1 MFVFFLDIR
10 IPSGIIR
17 VLSFLP
23 DLERIAIMS
32 SVSAADVSASV
43 RSAFDFTV
51 DKFPLSGPDNMPTD
65 QYGLFRSDTGYLTG
79 VKSISSQYVPHT
91 TDDVCALV
99 EAASTAFGGHLDMKT
114 HWRNGHYVSISPTLE
129 KRRSVY
135 GTTDAIWPRIML
147 RGGFDGKGFKA
158 TMGYWRD
165 LCLNMSMLETVEST
179 SVSIRH
185 SSNLR
190 LKMDELIHSFEGL
203 KNGWDNLTEVAANMQ
218 SRTVNRLDYVREVFA
233 DRMPSQDQLDLL
245 AINPNAKIR
254 ALKTWDNML
263 KAMSNR
269 INAEAVKSGRTVG
282 RETVSAWE
290 AFNMVQ
296 GYVQHDAQAKNG
308 FKDQF
313 SRILRAANDRHVKI
327 AAQLAMS
334 A

>member
-1 MFVFFLDIR
+1 M
-10 IPSGIIR
+10 R

-23 DLERIAIMS
+23 DLERINFMS
-32 SVSAADVSASV
+32 SVSSTDVSASV

-51 DKFPLSGPDNMPTD
+51 DKFPLFGVDNMPTD
-65 QYGLFRSDTGYLTG
+65 QYGLFRSDTGYLNG
-79 VKSISSQYVPHT
+79 VKSISKHYVPHT

-99 EAASTAFGGHLDMKT
+99 EAASTAFGGELDLKT
-114 HWRNGHYVSISPTLE
+114 HWRNGHYVEINPTLE
-129 KRRSVY
+129 MRKSVY
-135 GTTDAIWPRIML
+135 GTEDAIWPRIML

-203 KNGWDNLTEVAANMQ
+203 KAGWDNLADVATDMQ
-218 SRTVNRLDYVREVFA
+218 SRNVNVHDFITEVYA
-233 DRMPSQDQLDLL
+233 DRQPSDEQLLL
-245 AINPNAKIR
+245 WNSGVKTQ
-254 ALKTWDNML
+254 ALKNWNEMIDSMV
-263 KAMSNR
+263 KR
-269 INAEAVKSGRTVG
+269 VNAEAVKSHRQVG

-296 GYVQHDAQAKNG
+296 GFVQHDARSKKG
-308 FKDQF
+308 FTDQF
-313 SRILRAANDRHVKI
+313 SRILRASSDKHVKLAAKI
-327 AAQLAMS
+327 AMAA
-334 A
+334 

>member
-1 MFVFFLDIR
+1 
-10 IPSGIIR
+10 
-17 VLSFLP
+17 
-23 DLERIAIMS
+23 MS
-32 SVSAADVSASV
+32 SVSSSSDVSAAV

-51 DKFPLSGPDNMPTD
+51 DKFPLFGPENMRTD

-79 VKSISSQYVPHT
+79 VKSISKQYVPHT

-99 EAASTAFGGHLDMKT
+99 EAASTAFGGHLDLKC
-114 HWRNGHYVSISPTLE
+114 HWRNGHYVSIAPTLE
-129 KRRSVY
+129 QRRSVY
-135 GTTDAIWPRIML
+135 GTADAIWPRIML

-190 LKMDELIHSFEGL
+190 GQMDELIHSFEGL
-203 KNGWDNLTEVAANMQ
+203 KDGWENLTAVAERMQ

-233 DRMPSQDQLDLL
+233 DRMPTDEQLAQL

-254 ALKTWDNML
+254 ALKVWDNML
-263 KAMSNR
+263 RAMQNRLDSESKRSNR
-269 INAEAVKSGRTVG
+269 AAGRQ
-282 RETVSAWE
+282 EISAWE

-296 GYVQHDAQAKNG
+296 GYIQHDAQAKTG

-313 SRILRAANDRHVKI
+313 SRILRAANDKHVRR
-327 AAQLAMS
+327 AAQIAM
-334 A
+334 AA

>member
-1 MFVFFLDIR
+1 
-10 IPSGIIR
+10 
-17 VLSFLP
+17 
-23 DLERIAIMS
+23 MS
-32 SVSAADVSASV
+32 SVSSSDVSAAV

-51 DKFPLSGPDNMPTD
+51 DKFPLFGPENMRTD

-79 VKSISSQYVPHT
+79 VKSISKQYVPHT

-99 EAASTAFGGHLDMKT
+99 EAVSTAFGGHLDLKC
-114 HWRNGHYVSISPTLE
+114 HWRNGHYVSIAPTLE
-129 KRRSVY
+129 QRRSVY
-135 GTTDAIWPRIML
+135 GTADAIWPRIML

-190 LKMDELIHSFEGL
+190 GQMDELIHSFEGL
-203 KNGWDNLTEVAANMQ
+203 KDGWENLTAVAERMQ

-233 DRMPSQDQLDLL
+233 DRMPTDEQLAQL

-254 ALKTWDNML
+254 ALKVWDNML
-263 KAMSNR
+263 KAMQDRLDSESKRSNR
-269 INAEAVKSGRTVG
+269 AVG
-282 RETVSAWE
+282 RQEISAWE

-296 GYVQHDAQAKNG
+296 GYIQHDAQAKTG

-313 SRILRAANDRHVKI
+313 SRILRAANDKHVRR
-327 AAQLAMS
+327 AAQIAM
-334 A
+334 AA

>member
-1 MFVFFLDIR
+1 
-10 IPSGIIR
+10 
-17 VLSFLP
+17 
-23 DLERIAIMS
+23 MS
-32 SVSAADVSASV
+32 SVSVSDVSSAV

-51 DKFPLSGPDNMPTD
+51 DKFPLFGPDNMSTD

-79 VKSISSQYVPHT
+79 VKSISKQYVPHS

-99 EAASTAFGGHLDMKT
+99 EAASTAFGGHLDLKC

-135 GTTDAIWPRIML
+135 GSADAIWPRIML

-190 LKMDELIHSFEGL
+190 SKMDELIHSFEGL

-233 DRMPSQDQLDLL
+233 DRMPSEEQLTLL

-254 ALKTWDNML
+254 GLAVWNKML
-263 KAMSNR
+263 DSMQNRLDDESRRSNR
-269 INAEAVKSGRTVG
+269 EVG
-282 RETVSAWE
+282 RKEISAWE

-313 SRILRAANDRHVKI
+313 SRILRAANDRHVKR

>member
-1 MFVFFLDIR
+1 
-10 IPSGIIR
+10 
-17 VLSFLP
+17 
-23 DLERIAIMS
+23 MS
-32 SVSAADVSASV
+32 SVSSSDVSAAV

-51 DKFPLSGPDNMPTD
+51 DKFPLFGPENMRTD

-79 VKSISSQYVPHT
+79 VKSISKQYVPHT

-99 EAASTAFGGHLDMKT
+99 EAASTAFGGHLDLKC
-114 HWRNGHYVSISPTLE
+114 HWRNGHYVSIAPTLE
-129 KRRSVY
+129 QRRSVY
-135 GTTDAIWPRIML
+135 GTADAIWPRIML

-190 LKMDELIHSFEGL
+190 GQMDELIHSFEGL
-203 KNGWDNLTEVAANMQ
+203 KDGWENLTAVAERMQ

-233 DRMPSQDQLDLL
+233 DRMPTDEQLAQL

-254 ALKTWDNML
+254 ALKVWDNML
-263 KAMSNR
+263 RAMQNRLDSESKRSNR
-269 INAEAVKSGRTVG
+269 AAGRQ
-282 RETVSAWE
+282 EISAWE

-296 GYVQHDAQAKNG
+296 GYIQHDAQAKTG

-313 SRILRAANDRHVKI
+313 SRILRAANDKHVKR
-327 AAQLAMS
+327 AAQIAM
-334 A
+334 AA

>member
-1 MFVFFLDIR
+1 
-10 IPSGIIR
+10 
-17 VLSFLP
+17 
-23 DLERIAIMS
+23 MS
-32 SVSAADVSASV
+32 SVSSSDVSAAV

-51 DKFPLSGPDNMPTD
+51 DKFPLFGPENMRTD

-79 VKSISSQYVPHT
+79 VKSISKQYVPHT

-99 EAASTAFGGHLDMKT
+99 EAASTAFGGHLDLKC
-114 HWRNGHYVSISPTLE
+114 HWRNGHYVSIAPTLE
-129 KRRSVY
+129 QRRSVY
-135 GTTDAIWPRIML
+135 GTADAIWPRIML

-190 LKMDELIHSFEGL
+190 GQMDELIHSFEGL
-203 KNGWDNLTEVAANMQ
+203 KDGWENLTAVAERMQ

-233 DRMPSQDQLDLL
+233 DRMPTDEQLAQL

-254 ALKTWDNML
+254 ALKVWDNML
-263 KAMSNR
+263 RAMQNRLDSESKRSNR
-269 INAEAVKSGRTVG
+269 AVG
-282 RETVSAWE
+282 RQEISAWE

-296 GYVQHDAQAKNG
+296 GYIQHDAQAKTG

-313 SRILRAANDRHVKI
+313 SRILRAANDKHVRR
-327 AAQLAMS
+327 AAQIAM
-334 A
+334 AA

>member
-1 MFVFFLDIR
+1 
-10 IPSGIIR
+10 
-17 VLSFLP
+17 
-23 DLERIAIMS
+23 MS
-32 SVSAADVSASV
+32 SVSSSDVSAAV

-51 DKFPLSGPDNMPTD
+51 DKFPLFGPENMRTD

-79 VKSISSQYVPHT
+79 VKSISKQYVPHT

-99 EAASTAFGGHLDMKT
+99 EAASTAFGGHLDLKC
-114 HWRNGHYVSISPTLE
+114 HWRNGHYVSIAPTLE
-129 KRRSVY
+129 QRRSVY
-135 GTTDAIWPRIML
+135 GTADAIWPRIML

-190 LKMDELIHSFEGL
+190 GQMDELIHSFEGL
-203 KNGWDNLTEVAANMQ
+203 KDGWENLTAVAESMQ
-218 SRTVNRLDYVREVFA
+218 SRTVNRLDYVREVFK

-245 AINPNAKIR
+245 AINPNARIR
-254 ALKTWDNML
+254 AAKVWQNML
-263 KAMSNR
+263 KAMQDRLDSESIRSNR
-269 INAEAVKSGRTVG
+269 AVG
-282 RETVSAWE
+282 RQEISAWE

-296 GYVQHDAQAKNG
+296 GYIQHDAQAKTG

-313 SRILRAANDRHVKI
+313 SRILRAANDKHVKR
-327 AAQLAMS
+327 AAQIAM
-334 A
+334 AA

>member
-1 MFVFFLDIR
+1 
-10 IPSGIIR
+10 
-17 VLSFLP
+17 
-23 DLERIAIMS
+23 MS
-32 SVSAADVSASV
+32 SVSVSDVSSAV

-51 DKFPLSGPDNMPTD
+51 DKFPLFGPDNMSTD

-79 VKSISSQYVPHT
+79 VKSISKQYVPHS

-99 EAASTAFGGHLDMKT
+99 EAASTAFGGHLDLKC

-129 KRRSVY
+129 ERRSVY
-135 GTTDAIWPRIML
+135 GTADAIWPRIML

-190 LKMDELIHSFEGL
+190 SKMDELIHSFEGL

-233 DRMPSQDQLDLL
+233 DRIPSEEQLTLL

-254 ALKTWDNML
+254 GLAVWDKML
-263 KAMSNR
+263 KSMQDRLDDESRRSNR
-269 INAEAVKSGRTVG
+269 EVG
-282 RETVSAWE
+282 RKEISAWE

-313 SRILRAANDRHVKI
+313 SRILRAANDRHVKR

>member
-1 MFVFFLDIR
+1 
-10 IPSGIIR
+10 
-17 VLSFLP
+17 
-23 DLERIAIMS
+23 MS
-32 SVSAADVSASV
+32 SVSSSDVSAAV

-51 DKFPLSGPDNMPTD
+51 DKFPLFGPENMRTD

-79 VKSISSQYVPHT
+79 VKSISKQYVPHT

-99 EAASTAFGGHLDMKT
+99 EAASTAFGGHLDLKC
-114 HWRNGHYVSISPTLE
+114 HWRNGHYVSIAPTLE
-129 KRRSVY
+129 QRRSVY
-135 GTTDAIWPRIML
+135 GTADAIWPRIML

-190 LKMDELIHSFEGL
+190 GQMDELIHSFEGL
-203 KNGWDNLTEVAANMQ
+203 KDGWENLTAVAERMQ

-233 DRMPSQDQLDLL
+233 DRMPTDEQLAQL

-254 ALKTWDNML
+254 ALKVWDNML
-263 KAMSNR
+263 RAMQNRLDSESKRSNR
-269 INAEAVKSGRTVG
+269 AVG
-282 RETVSAWE
+282 RQEISAWE

-296 GYVQHDAQAKNG
+296 GYIQHDAQAKTG

-313 SRILRAANDRHVKI
+313 SRILRAANDKHVKR
-327 AAQLAMS
+327 AAQIAM
-334 A
+334 AA

>member
-1 MFVFFLDIR
+1 
-10 IPSGIIR
+10 
-17 VLSFLP
+17 
-23 DLERIAIMS
+23 MS
-32 SVSAADVSASV
+32 SVFSSDVSAAV

-51 DKFPLSGPDNMPTD
+51 DKFPLFGPENMRTD

-79 VKSISSQYVPHT
+79 VKSISKQYVPHT

-99 EAASTAFGGHLDMKT
+99 EAASTAFGGHLDLKC
-114 HWRNGHYVSISPTLE
+114 HWRNGHYVSIAPTLE
-129 KRRSVY
+129 QRMSVY
-135 GTTDAIWPRIML
+135 GTADAIWPRIML

-190 LKMDELIHSFEGL
+190 GQMDELIHSFEGL
-203 KNGWDNLTEVAANMQ
+203 KDGWENLTAVAERMQ
-218 SRTVNRLDYVREVFA
+218 SRTVNRLDYVRGVFA
-233 DRMPSQDQLDLL
+233 DRMPTDEQLAQL

-254 ALKTWDNML
+254 ALKVWDNML
-263 KAMSNR
+263 KAMQDRLDSESKRSNR
-269 INAEAVKSGRTVG
+269 AVG
-282 RETVSAWE
+282 RQEISAWE

-296 GYVQHDAQAKNG
+296 GYIQHDAQAKTG

-313 SRILRAANDRHVKI
+313 SRILRAANDKHVKR
-327 AAQLAMS
+327 AAQIAM
-334 A
+334 AA

>member
-1 MFVFFLDIR
+1 
-10 IPSGIIR
+10 
-17 VLSFLP
+17 
-23 DLERIAIMS
+23 MS
-32 SVSAADVSASV
+32 SVSFSDVSAAV

-51 DKFPLSGPDNMPTD
+51 DKFPLFGPENMRTD

-79 VKSISSQYVPHT
+79 VKSISKQYVPHT

-99 EAASTAFGGHLDMKT
+99 EAASTAFGGHLDLKC
-114 HWRNGHYVSISPTLE
+114 HWRNGHYVSIAPTLE
-129 KRRSVY
+129 QRRSVY
-135 GTTDAIWPRIML
+135 GTADAIWPRIML

-190 LKMDELIHSFEGL
+190 GQMDELIHSFEGL
-203 KNGWDNLTEVAANMQ
+203 KDGWENLTAVAERMQ

-233 DRMPSQDQLDLL
+233 DRMPTDEQLAQL

-254 ALKTWDNML
+254 ALKVWDNML
-263 KAMSNR
+263 RAMQNRLDSESKRSNR
-269 INAEAVKSGRTVG
+269 AAGRQ
-282 RETVSAWE
+282 EISAWE

-296 GYVQHDAQAKNG
+296 GYIQHDAQAKTG

-313 SRILRAANDRHVKI
+313 SRILRAANDKHVRR
-327 AAQLAMS
+327 AAQIAM
-334 A
+334 AA

>member
-1 MFVFFLDIR
+1 
-10 IPSGIIR
+10 
-17 VLSFLP
+17 
-23 DLERIAIMS
+23 MS
-32 SVSAADVSASV
+32 SVSVSDVSSAV

-51 DKFPLSGPDNMPTD
+51 DKFPLFGPDNMSTD

-79 VKSISSQYVPHT
+79 VKSISKQYVPHS

-99 EAASTAFGGHLDMKT
+99 EAASTAFGGHLDLKC

-129 KRRSVY
+129 ERRSVY
-135 GTTDAIWPRIML
+135 GTADAIWPRIML

-190 LKMDELIHSFEGL
+190 SKMDELIHSFEGL

-233 DRMPSQDQLDLL
+233 DRIPSEEQLTLL

-254 ALKTWDNML
+254 GLAVWNKML
-263 KAMSNR
+263 KSMQDRLDDESRRSNR
-269 INAEAVKSGRTVG
+269 EVG
-282 RETVSAWE
+282 RKEISAWE

-313 SRILRAANDRHVKI
+313 SRILRAANDRHVKR

>member
-1 MFVFFLDIR
+1 
-10 IPSGIIR
+10 
-17 VLSFLP
+17 
-23 DLERIAIMS
+23 MS
-32 SVSAADVSASV
+32 SVSVSDVSSSV

-51 DKFPLSGPDNMPTD
+51 DKFPLFGPDNMSTD

-79 VKSISSQYVPHT
+79 VKSISKQYVPHT

-99 EAASTAFGGHLDMKT
+99 EAASTAFGGELDLKT

-129 KRRSVY
+129 ERRSVY
-135 GTTDAIWPRIML
+135 GTADAIWPRIML

-190 LKMDELIHSFEGL
+190 SKMDELIHSFEGL

-233 DRMPSQDQLDLL
+233 DRMPSEEQLTLL

-254 ALKTWDNML
+254 GLAVWDKML
-263 KAMSNR
+263 KSMQNRLDDESRRSNR
-269 INAEAVKSGRTVG
+269 KVG
-282 RETVSAWE
+282 REEVSAWE

-313 SRILRAANDRHVKI
+313 SRILRAANDRHVKR

>member
-1 MFVFFLDIR
+1 
-10 IPSGIIR
+10 
-17 VLSFLP
+17 
-23 DLERIAIMS
+23 MS
-32 SVSAADVSASV
+32 SVSSSDVSAAV
-43 RSAFDFTV
+43 RSSFDFTV
-51 DKFPLSGPDNMPTD
+51 DKFPLFGPDNMSTD

-79 VKSISSQYVPHT
+79 VKSISKQYVPHT

-99 EAASTAFGGHLDMKT
+99 EAASTAFDGSLDLKC
-114 HWRNGHYVSISPTLE
+114 HWRNGHYVSITPTLE
-129 KRRSVY
+129 QRRSVY
-135 GTTDAIWPRIML
+135 GTADAIWPRIML

-190 LKMDELIHSFEGL
+190 MKMDELIQTFEGL
-203 KNGWDNLTEVAANMQ
+203 KTGWDNLTEVAANMQ

-233 DRMPSQDQLDLL
+233 DRMPSQDQLNLL
-245 AINPNAKIR
+245 ALNPNAKIR
-254 ALKTWDNML
+254 AIKTWENML
-263 KAMSNR
+263 KAMQDRLDSESIRSNR
-269 INAEAVKSGRTVG
+269 AVG
-282 RETVSAWE
+282 RQEISAWE

-296 GYVQHDAQAKNG
+296 GYVQHDAQAKTG

-313 SRILRAANDRHVKI
+313 SRILRAANDRHVKR

>member
-1 MFVFFLDIR
+1 
-10 IPSGIIR
+10 
-17 VLSFLP
+17 
-23 DLERIAIMS
+23 MS
-32 SVSAADVSASV
+32 SVFSSDVSAAV

-51 DKFPLSGPDNMPTD
+51 DKFPLFGPENMRTD

-79 VKSISSQYVPHT
+79 VKSISKQYVPHT

-99 EAASTAFGGHLDMKT
+99 EAASTAFGGHLDLKC
-114 HWRNGHYVSISPTLE
+114 HWRNGHYVSIAPTLE
-129 KRRSVY
+129 QRRSVY
-135 GTTDAIWPRIML
+135 GTADAIWPRIML

-190 LKMDELIHSFEGL
+190 GQMDELIHSFEGL
-203 KNGWDNLTEVAANMQ
+203 KDGWENLTAVAERMQ

-233 DRMPSQDQLDLL
+233 DRMPTDEQLAQL

-254 ALKTWDNML
+254 ALKVWDNML
-263 KAMSNR
+263 KAMQDRLDSESKRSNR
-269 INAEAVKSGRTVG
+269 AVG
-282 RETVSAWE
+282 RQEISAWE

-296 GYVQHDAQAKNG
+296 GYIQHDAQAKTG

-313 SRILRAANDRHVKI
+313 SRILRAANDKHVKR
-327 AAQLAMS
+327 AAQIAM
-334 A
+334 AA

>member
-1 MFVFFLDIR
+1 
-10 IPSGIIR
+10 
-17 VLSFLP
+17 
-23 DLERIAIMS
+23 MS
-32 SVSAADVSASV
+32 SVSSSDVSAAV

-51 DKFPLSGPDNMPTD
+51 DKFPLFGPENMRTD

-79 VKSISSQYVPHT
+79 VKSISKQYVPHT

-99 EAASTAFGGHLDMKT
+99 EAASTAFGGHLDLKC
-114 HWRNGHYVSISPTLE
+114 HWRNGHYVSIAPTLE
-129 KRRSVY
+129 QRRSVY
-135 GTTDAIWPRIML
+135 GTADAIWPRIML

-190 LKMDELIHSFEGL
+190 GQMDELIHSFEGL
-203 KNGWDNLTEVAANMQ
+203 KDGWENLTAVAERMQ

-233 DRMPSQDQLDLL
+233 DRMPTDEQLAQL

-254 ALKTWDNML
+254 ALKVWDNML
-263 KAMSNR
+263 RAMQNRLDSESKRSNR
-269 INAEAVKSGRTVG
+269 AAGRQ
-282 RETVSAWE
+282 EISAWE

-296 GYVQHDAQAKNG
+296 GYIQHDAQAKTG

-313 SRILRAANDRHVKI
+313 SRILRAANDKHVRR
-327 AAQLAMS
+327 AAQIAM
-334 A
+334 AA

>member
-1 MFVFFLDIR
+1 
-10 IPSGIIR
+10 
-17 VLSFLP
+17 
-23 DLERIAIMS
+23 MS
-32 SVSAADVSASV
+32 SVSVSDVSSAV

-51 DKFPLSGPDNMPTD
+51 DKFPLFGPDNMSTD

-79 VKSISSQYVPHT
+79 VKSISKQYVPHS

-99 EAASTAFGGHLDMKT
+99 EAASTAFGGHLDLKC

-135 GTTDAIWPRIML
+135 GSADAIWPRIML

-190 LKMDELIHSFEGL
+190 SKMDELIHSFEGL

-233 DRMPSQDQLDLL
+233 DRMPSEEQLTLL

-254 ALKTWDNML
+254 GLAVWNKML
-263 KAMSNR
+263 SSMQNRLDDESRRSNR
-269 INAEAVKSGRTVG
+269 EVG
-282 RETVSAWE
+282 RKEISAWE

-313 SRILRAANDRHVKI
+313 SRILRAANDRHVKR

>member
-1 MFVFFLDIR
+1 
-10 IPSGIIR
+10 
-17 VLSFLP
+17 
-23 DLERIAIMS
+23 MS
-32 SVSAADVSASV
+32 SVSVSDVSSSV

-51 DKFPLSGPDNMPTD
+51 DKFPLFGPDNMSTD

-79 VKSISSQYVPHT
+79 VKSISKQYVPHT

-99 EAASTAFGGHLDMKT
+99 EAASTAFGGELDLKT
-114 HWRNGHYVSISPTLE
+114 HWRNGHYVEINPTLE
-129 KRRSVY
+129 MRKSVY
-135 GTTDAIWPRIML
+135 GTEDAIWPRIML

-190 LKMDELIHSFEGL
+190 SKMDELIHSFEGL

-233 DRMPSQDQLDLL
+233 DRMPSEEQLTLL

-254 ALKTWDNML
+254 GLAVWDKML
-263 KAMSNR
+263 KSMQNRLDDESRRSNR
-269 INAEAVKSGRTVG
+269 KVG
-282 RETVSAWE
+282 REEVSAWE

-313 SRILRAANDRHVKI
+313 SRILRAANDRHVKR

>member
-1 MFVFFLDIR
+1 MR
-10 IPSGIIR
+10 
-17 VLSFLP
+17 
-23 DLERIAIMS
+23 
-32 SVSAADVSASV
+32 
-43 RSAFDFTV
+43 
-51 DKFPLSGPDNMPTD
+51 TD

-79 VKSISSQYVPHT
+79 VKSISKQYVPHT

-99 EAASTAFGGHLDMKT
+99 EAASTAFGGHLDLKC
-114 HWRNGHYVSISPTLE
+114 HWRNGHYVSIAPTLE
-129 KRRSVY
+129 QRRSVY
-135 GTTDAIWPRIML
+135 GTADAIWPRIML

-190 LKMDELIHSFEGL
+190 GQMDELIHSFEGL
-203 KNGWDNLTEVAANMQ
+203 KDGWENLTAVAERMQ

-233 DRMPSQDQLDLL
+233 DRMPTDEQLAQL

-254 ALKTWDNML
+254 ALKVWDNML
-263 KAMSNR
+263 RAMQNRLDSESKRSNR
-269 INAEAVKSGRTVG
+269 AAGRQ
-282 RETVSAWE
+282 EISAWE

-296 GYVQHDAQAKNG
+296 GYIQHDAQAKTG

-313 SRILRAANDRHVKI
+313 SRILRAANDKHVKR
-327 AAQLAMS
+327 AAQIAM
-334 A
+334 AA